1 MIRRILN
8 VIVLLSNVSAAA
20 AACAAEPARRPNIVI
35 LYADDMG
42 YGDLGAQNPQSK
54 IPTPNLDRLA
64 GDGLRFTDAHSSSG
78 ICTPSRYALLHGRY
92 HWRRLHGI
100 VNSFDQPVLDAER
113 TTIAE
118 MLKSKGY
125 RTACIGKWHLGWD
138 WNAVK
143 KPGTPQPG
151 KEGYGLDAFDWTR
164 PIPGGPLGH
173 GFDTYFGDD
182 VPNFPPYAW
191 FENDKLPTPPTTS
204 LTTLL
209 AAGIKT
215 AEGAWEAR
223 PGPATSG
230 WDFTAVMPTLTARAV
245 EWIGRQ
251 KKGEP
256 FFLYFPFTSPH
267 APIVPTEDFAGK
279 SQAGGFGDFVAQ
291 TDATVGEVLRALEKH
306 GFAEDTLVV
315 FSADN
320 GPEHYAYERVRK
332 FGHRSMGPLRGLKRD
347 LWEGGHRV
355 PLVIRWPGVVKPNQV
370 SSELFSQIDLFA
382 TLAEIVDF
390 KTPAGSAEDSI
401 SQLRLLEGR
410 GEGSRTELVHNTNAG
425 RYAFRSGKWLLIDAP
440 TGGVSKVPAW
450 YDAEQGYEANA
461 AAGELYDLSTDLAQK
476 QNLYGSE
483 REKVAALK
491 ARLATLTAG
500 AIERQAAPA
509 SRN

>member
-1 MIRRILN
+1 MVRITARFTL
-8 VIVLLSNVSAAA
+8 IVACSSFAIGAHAAD
-20 AACAAEPARRPNIVI
+20 PARRPNVVI

-42 YGDLGAQNPQSK
+42 YGDLGVQNRQSK

-64 GDGLRFTDAHSSSG
+64 AEGLRLTDAHSSSG

-113 TTIAE
+113 VTLAE

-125 RTACIGKWHLGWD
+125 RTACLGKWHLGWD
-138 WNAVK
+138 WNAVR
-143 KPGTPQPG
+143 KPGTPKPG
-151 KEGYGLDAFDWTR
+151 KNGYASDAFDWSRT
-164 PIPGGPLGH
+164 IPGGPLEH

-191 FENDKLPTPPTTS
+191 FENDKLAGTPTTS

-223 PGPATSG
+223 PGPAVAG
-230 WDFTAVMPTLTARAV
+230 WDFNAVMPTLTARAV

-251 KKGEP
+251 KKDEP

-267 APIVPTEDFAGK
+267 APIVPTRDFAEK
-279 SQAGGFGDFVAQ
+279 SQAGGYGDFVAQ
-291 TDATVGEVLRALEKH
+291 TDSTVGEVLRALERH
-306 GFAEDTLVV
+306 GFADDTLVV

-355 PLVIRWPGVVKPNQV
+355 PLVIRWPRVVAP
-370 SSELFSQIDLFA
+370 SRTSDALFSQIDLFA
-382 TLAEIVDF
+382 TLAAIVDF
-390 KTPAGSAEDSI
+390 KIPAGSAEDSI
-401 SQLRLLEGR
+401 SQLRLLEGV
-410 GEGSRTELVHNTNAG
+410 GNGSRDELVHNTNAG
-425 RYAFRSGKWLLIDAP
+425 RYALRSGKWLLIDGP
-440 TGGVSKVPAW
+440 TGGVTKVPPW
-450 YDAEQGYEANA
+450 YDIEQGYAAND
-461 AAGELYDLSTDLAQK
+461 AAGELYDLSADLAQK
-476 QNLYGSE
+476 QNLYTSQPD
-483 REKVAALK
+483 KVAAMK
-491 ARLATLTAG
+491 ARLAIFTAG
-500 AIERQAAPA
+500 SIEQLEKPV
-509 SRN
+509 SGN